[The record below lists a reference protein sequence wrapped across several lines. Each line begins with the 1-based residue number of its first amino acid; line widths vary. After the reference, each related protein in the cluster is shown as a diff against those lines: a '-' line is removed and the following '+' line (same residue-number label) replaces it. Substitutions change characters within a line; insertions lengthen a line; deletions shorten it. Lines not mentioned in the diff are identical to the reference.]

1 MSILKTAVV
10 FLLLALVACSYQSE
24 DPAAYATWRG
34 ENFLKYNATKE
45 GVESLPSGLQYRVI
59 REGTGARPGYR
70 DKVTVHYRGT
80 LIDGTEFDSSYSRG
94 TPATF
99 PLNRVIKGWTQGLS
113 LMREGGKWEL
123 YIPSDLAYGTQGSG
137 EDIGPNE
144 TLIFE
149 VELIKVN

>member
-99 PLNRVIKGWTQGLS
+99 PLNRVIKGVDSGLKS
-113 LMREGGKWEL
+113 HARRGQVGAL
-123 YIPSDLAYGTQGSG
+123 YS
-137 EDIGPNE
+137 IGPCLWH
-144 TLIFE
+144 TRFRGRYRS
-149 VELIKVN
+149 K